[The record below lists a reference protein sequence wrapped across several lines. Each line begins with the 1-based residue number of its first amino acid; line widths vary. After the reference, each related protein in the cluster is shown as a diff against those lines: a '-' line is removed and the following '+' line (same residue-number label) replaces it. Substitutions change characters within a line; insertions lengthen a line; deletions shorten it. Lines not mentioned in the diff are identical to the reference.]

1 MTTKKSL
8 TAWER
13 WELASFDGH
22 APPAPVRAKAVA
34 APPPPPVRTAE
45 EIERTRQEAYQA
57 GHQEGFAAGNAAGL
71 EAGRKTGEAEGRRAA
86 QQLMTVAT
94 KLDQALEALDDVVA
108 DELTAL
114 ALEIAREVLRQS
126 LAVAPEAV
134 VTVVREALGHLP
146 HQHANI
152 YLHPEDAS
160 LVRTYAGDQLGHA
173 GHRIHEDAKLKRGD
187 VILEASGAHVDGT
200 LATRWRRVIESLGQD
215 TPWTEDSP

>member
-1 MTTKKSL
+1 MTVKKSL

-22 APPAPVRAKAVA
+22 TSPTPAKAKAVA
-34 APPPPPVRTAE
+34 APPVPPVQSAE
-45 EIERTRQEAYQA
+45 EIARLRQEAYQV
-57 GHQEGFAAGNAAGL
+57 GHSEGFAAGNAAGL
-71 EAGRKTGEAEGRRAA
+71 EAGRKTGESEGRRAA
-86 QQLMTVAT
+86 QQLMGIAT
-94 KLDQALEALDDVVA
+94 KLDQALEALDEAVA

-114 ALEIAREVLRQS
+114 ALEVAREVLCQS
-126 LAVAPEAV
+126 IAAAPETV

-160 LVRTYAGDQLGHA
+160 LVRTYAGDQLSHA

-187 VILEASGAHVDGT
+187 VVLEAAGAHVDGT
-200 LATRWRRVIESLGQD
+200 LATRWRRVIETLGLNI
-215 TPWTEDSP
+215 PWIGDHP

>member
-1 MTTKKSL
+1 MTAKKSL

-22 APPAPVRAKAVA
+22 SAPPRAKAVA
-34 APPPPPVRTAE
+34 AAPPPPVQSAE
-45 EIERTRQEAYQA
+45 EIEHARQEAYQA
-57 GHQEGFAAGNAAGL
+57 GHKEGFAAGNVAGL

-86 QQLMTVAT
+86 QQLMAVAT
-94 KLDQALEALDDVVA
+94 KLDQALEALDDAVA

-126 LAVAPEAV
+126 LAIAPEAV
-134 VTVVREALGHLP
+134 VAVVREALGHLP

-160 LVRTYAGDQLGHA
+160 LVRTYAGDQLTHA

-187 VILEASGAHVDGT
+187 VVLEASGAHVDGT
-200 LATRWRRVIESLGQD
+200 LTTRWRRVIESLGQE
-215 TPWTEDSP
+215 TPWNQEEP